1 MLLSGRSLVSPQ
13 ADPSASLGDEAPLS
27 ADGRERR
34 TIEGRGINMRWF
46 SGTVLTGLCGAGLMG
61 GAVWA
66 ALEYPTRPPA
76 PAEILQPLTRSGSG
90 AGERPTNTARKGDR
104 LTPLADLFSSSKQTI
119 RASSPT
125 SSRPRAAT
133 TRFRSS
139 IRCACWRATP
149 SSGRRSRPRTARAR

>member
-61 GAVWA
+61 GGS
-66 ALEYPTRPPA
+66 E
-76 PAEILQPLTRSGSG
+76 GSG
-90 AGERPTNTARKGDR
+90 
-104 LTPLADLFSSSKQTI
+104 
-119 RASSPT
+119 
-125 SSRPRAAT
+125 
-133 TRFRSS
+133 RSL
-139 IRCACWRATP
+139 
-149 SSGRRSRPRTARAR
+149 RSRTPQTA

>member
-66 ALEYPTRPPA
+66 ALENPTRPPA
-76 PAEILQPLTRSGSG
+76 PAEILQPLTRSGSVARRLISPG
-90 AGERPTNTARKGDR
+90 AIQSGGVGW
-104 LTPLADLFSSSKQTI
+104 
-119 RASSPT
+119 
-125 SSRPRAAT
+125 
-133 TRFRSS
+133 RSS
-139 IRCACWRATP
+139 AP
-149 SSGRRSRPRTARAR
+149 SSAAVRAP

>member
-66 ALEYPTRPPA
+66 ALENPDKAAGARRDSSA
-76 PAEILQPLTRSGSG
+76 AHPL
-90 AGERPTNTARKGDR
+90 GERRG
-104 LTPLADLFSSSKQTI
+104 
-119 RASSPT
+119 RAPHQH
-125 SSRPRAAT
+125 RPQ
-133 TRFRSS
+133 
-139 IRCACWRATP
+139 
-149 SSGRRSRPRTARAR
+149 G